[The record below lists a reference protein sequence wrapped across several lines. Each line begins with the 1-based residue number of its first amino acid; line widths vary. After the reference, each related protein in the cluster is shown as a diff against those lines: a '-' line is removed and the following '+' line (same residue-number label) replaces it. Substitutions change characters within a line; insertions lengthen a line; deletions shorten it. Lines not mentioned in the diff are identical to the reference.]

1 MKGLTQSEVLQSR
14 EKHGDNLLT
23 PPKRKSPWRLF
34 FEKFKDPVIRILLI
48 AALLSLGIG
57 FIHNEFAETIGIFC
71 AIFLATGIAFWFE
84 YDAMKKFDLLN
95 STNDDTPVKVIRDGE
110 VCEIPKK
117 EVVVGDIV
125 LLESGEEVPA
135 DGQLIE
141 AVSLK
146 INESTL
152 TGELQVDK
160 TVDPNHFDPEA
171 TYPSDHVMRGTT
183 VMEGHGVM
191 EVFAVG
197 DATEFGKVAEQA
209 TVESDED
216 TPLNLQLKRLSKW
229 IGRIGISLAILTFI
243 ALIVKGIIVGD
254 LLQADWTDVAA
265 EVLQYFMVAVTLIV
279 VAVPEGLPM
288 SVTLS
293 LAVNMRRMLRTNNLV
308 RKMHASETMG
318 AITVIC
324 TDKTGTLT
332 RNEMRVHDTV
342 FYIDDM
348 QTIEEGIAAIELG
361 IMHAWNGVAV
371 RCGESSLSADQ
382 LLTALPNEISVRLSD
397 KLCRPETL
405 LNLAKEDKLP
415 LALYDLAAPEL
426 QQRLFDIMEENA
438 QAKWFKPLAEQG
450 PRNDVAGLLKCIKI
464 NGKKIGGKVQDM
476 SLENPAWAEIFAAE
490 GFYDDEHIVKLMR
503 SGNKQAILL
512 WGGRNNLNQKQYT
525 ALLFGPCAYLAP
537 QMKYHGKK

>member
-1 MKGLTQSEVLQSR
+1 MNS
-14 EKHGDNLLT
+14 
-23 PPKRKSPWRLF
+23 PKRSESSAPSFSNGHRLL
-34 FEKFKDPVIRILLI
+34 VRIRCD
-48 AALLSLGIG
+48 
-57 FIHNEFAETIGIFC
+57 E
-71 AIFLATGIAFWFE
+71 
-84 YDAMKKFDLLN
+84 KFDLLN

-135 DGQLIE
+135 DGRLLE

-183 VMEGHGVM
+183 VMEGHGIM

-229 IGRIGISLAILTFI
+229 IGRIGISLAILTFV

-308 RKMHASETMG
+308 RKMHASE
-318 AITVIC
+318 
-324 TDKTGTLT
+324 
-332 RNEMRVHDTV
+332 RWEPSR
-342 FYIDDM
+342 
-348 QTIEEGIAAIELG
+348 
-361 IMHAWNGVAV
+361 
-371 RCGESSLSADQ
+371 
-382 LLTALPNEISVRLSD
+382 
-397 KLCRPETL
+397 
-405 LNLAKEDKLP
+405 
-415 LALYDLAAPEL
+415 
-426 QQRLFDIMEENA
+426 
-438 QAKWFKPLAEQG
+438 
-450 PRNDVAGLLKCIKI
+450 
-464 NGKKIGGKVQDM
+464 
-476 SLENPAWAEIFAAE
+476 
-490 GFYDDEHIVKLMR
+490 
-503 SGNKQAILL
+503 
-512 WGGRNNLNQKQYT
+512 
-525 ALLFGPCAYLAP
+525 
-537 QMKYHGKK
+537 

>member
-1 MKGLTQSEVLQSR
+1 MSTTMKGLTREEVLQSR
-14 EKHGDNLLT
+14 EKHGWNLLT
-23 PPKRKSPWRLF
+23 PPERKSLWRLF
-34 FEKFKDPVIRILLI
+34 IEKFKDPVIRILLV

-135 DGQLIE
+135 DGRLLE

-160 TVDPNHFDPEA
+160 TVDPNHFDTEA
-171 TYPSDHVMRGTT
+171 TYPSNHVMRGTT
-183 VMEGHGVM
+183 VMEGHGIM

-229 IGRIGISLAILTFI
+229 IGRIGISLAILTFV
-243 ALIVKGIIVGD
+243 ALIVKGIIVGN

-265 EVLQYFMVAVTLIV
+265 EILQYFMVAVTLIV

-342 FYIDDM
+342 FYTDDT
-348 QTIEEGIAAIELG
+348 QTIEEGIP
-361 IMHAWNGVAV
+361 
-371 RCGESSLSADQ
+371 SA
-382 LLTALPNEISVRLSD
+382 
-397 KLCRPETL
+397 
-405 LNLAKEDKLP
+405 
-415 LALYDLAAPEL
+415 
-426 QQRLFDIMEENA
+426 F
-438 QAKWFKPLAEQG
+438 
-450 PRNDVAGLLKCIKI
+450 
-464 NGKKIGGKVQDM
+464 
-476 SLENPAWAEIFAAE
+476 
-490 GFYDDEHIVKLMR
+490 
-503 SGNKQAILL
+503 
-512 WGGRNNLNQKQYT
+512 
-525 ALLFGPCAYLAP
+525 
-537 QMKYHGKK
+537 